1 MWRFLKLLKVPRDR
15 RNVGAR
21 SEKEILAHE
30 QEKEVRK
37 AKKNSASSIFS
48 NQTYVVCK
56 YALGCD
62 QMMMILVT
70 FYNLLIKTGYYP
82 KRWTKLVDTILEKGK
97 GPILGKL
104 KTITL
109 IEGDLQIMMRM
120 YLNAPEE
127 ELIKGDK
134 RFSKANYSS
143 RKNFSIETAILEK

>member
-1 MWRFLKLLKVPRDR
+1 M
-15 RNVGAR
+15 
-21 SEKEILAHE
+21 
-30 QEKEVRK
+30 
-37 AKKNSASSIFS
+37 
-48 NQTYVVCK
+48 T
-56 YALGCD
+56 
-62 QMMMILVT
+62 MILVT

-82 KRWTKLVDTILEKGK
+82 KRWIKLVDAILEKGK

-120 YLNAPEE
+120 YLNALEE

-143 RKNFSIETAILEK
+143 KKNFSIETAILEKQLILDNSLLSLEKTIYNLTDLKSCCDRQLLNIGSIVEESVR